1 MLDWWSQH
9 SSPLIGIITH
19 TTGGTPPDST
29 PPTQDGAANADT
41 AALTAARTPHVQ
53 RAAFLATKIQLSG
66 PLPPNLCQRY
76 VAFRPIIKTF
86 YTKRGLLG
94 IALNHALKH
103 QYRTV
108 YSYDKATTYGV
119 AQPDQLARCLLDFTH
134 WGDANRLYTY
144 IITLDGEWRFTETGP
159 QFGIQMLSKH
169 TMHSCVSV
177 YVAFAGEFYI
187 RPPSTAA
194 AAAAGG
200 AGGGA
205 AASPAAT
212 DTTDCP
218 PQHQQRNVGD
228 YVLVIDNDSGTYRP
242 PKQNLSALHAFMLRS
257 LPGLPVEAPD
267 AFDEAHIAEKAARAA
282 ERAHRGHTLFH
293 QLSRRSSG
301 SHEAPSSSA
310 RSELEHLRTGREG
323 LGRRLKNL
331 AWRKVE
337 KSGDAPASSGI
348 GDASGLSSDQ
358 AVRDDRQES
367 NGRGKEKLPVQ
378 AS

>member
-1 MLDWWSQH
+1 MQDWWSQH

-29 PPTQDGAANADT
+29 PPTQDGSAANADT
-41 AALTAARTPHVQ
+41 TALTTARAPNVQ

-94 IALNHALKH
+94 IALNRALKH
-103 QYRTV
+103 QYRTI
-108 YSYDKATTYGV
+108 YSYDKVTTYGV
-119 AQPDQLARCLLDFTH
+119 AQPDQLARRLLDFTH
-134 WGDANRLYTY
+134 WGDGNRLYTY
-144 IITLDGEWRFTETGP
+144 IITLDGEWRFTETGQ

-177 YVAFAGEFYI
+177 HVAFAGEFYI

-194 AAAAGG
+194 AAA
-200 AGGGA
+200 GA
-205 AASPAAT
+205 AAPATT
-212 DTTDCP
+212 DTTNGTS
-218 PQHQQRNVGD
+218 QHHQRNVGD

-242 PKQNLSALHAFMLRS
+242 PKRNLPALHAFMLRS

-267 AFDEAHIAEKAARAA
+267 AFDEAHVAEKAARAA
-282 ERAHRGHTLFH
+282 ERAHRGRTLFR

-301 SHEAPSSSA
+301 SHGAPSSSSA

-323 LGRRLKNL
+323 FARRLKNL

-337 KSGDAPASSGI
+337 KSGDAPVSSGI
-348 GDASGLSSDQ
+348 GDASSVSPDQ
-358 AVRDDRQES
+358 AVRDDRRES
-367 NGRGKEKLPVQ
+367 DGRGKGKLPVQ